1 MLGRS
6 DTGDSIAA
14 MAVDVFDSFLINLAV
29 SNSLNTDHERIVN
42 PRNKLAIE
50 SIQTAF
56 CY

>member
-29 SNSLNTDHERIVN
+29 SNSLNTSYERIIN
-42 PRNKLAIE
+42 PRDKQRIE
-50 SIQTAF
+50 SNQTEI

>member
-6 DTGDSIAA
+6 ESGDSIAA
-14 MAVDVFDSFLINLAV
+14 MADDVSLSLSVNLAA
-29 SNSLNTDHERIVN
+29 SHSLNTDHERIIN

-56 CY
+56 CC

>member
-6 DTGDSIAA
+6 EAGDSIVA
-14 MAVDVFDSFLINLAV
+14 MAIDVFDSFLVNLAV

-50 SIQTAF
+50 SIQTEI
-56 CY
+56 CS